1 MRSRWVAVSAVIACL
16 ALAAPLAALAAGTG
30 TTAAKATTVTVTA
43 GKPTEFHFTLSKKAA
58 AKGAVTFKITNRGKL
73 AHDFKIAGKTSA
85 MIQPGKSATLKVTLK
100 AGKQKYEC
108 TVPGHAAAGMR
119 GTLTV
124 K

>member
-1 MRSRWVAVSAVIACL
+1 VVALASL
-16 ALAAPLAALAAGTG
+16 ALAAPLAATG
-30 TTAAKATTVTVTA
+30 ADTTAAAARATTLKVTA

-58 AKGAVTFKITNRGKL
+58 AKGVVTFKVTNRGKL
-73 AHDFKIAGKTSA
+73 EHDLKIGGKRTKLLAPGKT
-85 MIQPGKSATLKVTLK
+85 ATLKVKLK
-100 AGKQKYEC
+100 KGKFKFLC